1 MPSIE
6 DYISTK
12 KPDGT
17 IIPPRVVTPVKP
29 GYKTSEFWLLCASF
43 IVSLLIFVNVVGP
56 GDHTN
61 LIDTLSKG
69 FEWLAYLLPQSFFL
83 VRYFKNRSQQRAL
96 EQQKQI
102 EEDKAKAQQE
112 LAQTIQKIVDS
123 SVENAVRLLKEN
135 PPVQQEEVPKKKVPR
150 KKT

>member
-1 MPSIE
+1 MSIE
-6 DYISTK
+6 DYITTK

-29 GYKTSEFWLLCASF
+29 GYRTSEFWLLCASF
-43 IVSLLIFVNVVGP
+43 IVSLLIFMKVVGP
-56 GDHTN
+56 GDHTS
-61 LIDTLSKG
+61 LIDTLSRG

-83 VRYFKNRSQQRAL
+83 VKYFKNRATQRAA

-112 LAQTIQKIVDS
+112 LAKTIQEIVNS

-135 PPVQQEEVPKKKVPR
+135 PPVAKEEVPKKKVPR
-150 KKT
+150 KKA